1 MVEGKARVGADD
13 WEVVARPGGGVS
25 EAVLGVGQPTTY
37 DVEGVRPPRRFEIAR
52 YHDRSRRFSNCCRV
66 DQGEPLD
73 AQVGFERRSGVLDGE
88 ANELHDGRSNADLD
102 RQINDVR
109 SEISGLNQQVSS
121 TQGELTRVQDDLERV
136 RFPETYTVVR
146 GDCLWNIAKKDYIY
160 NDPFKW
166 PRIYE
171 ANKDKIKDPDLIYP
185 RQVFTIIRP

>member
-1 MVEGKARVGADD
+1 MKTLRAIL
-13 WEVVARPGGGVS
+13 S
-25 EAVLGVGQPTTY
+25 LTVLGVMVLGTASQAYAQQDKMTL
-37 DVEGVRPPRRFEIAR
+37 EEWQAA
-52 YHDRSRRFSNCCRV
+52 
-66 DQGEPLD
+66 LD
-73 AQVGFERRSGVLDGE
+73 ACNQREAAASARISDLEGQIADVRRQI
-88 ANELHDGRSNADLD
+88 ADLD
-102 RQINDVR
+102 NQINRVR

-121 TQGELTRVQDDLERV
+121 TQGDLTRARDELERV
-136 RFPETYTVVR
+136 RYPDSYTVIK

>member
-1 MVEGKARVGADD
+1 MKTLRAILSVT
-13 WEVVARPGGGVS
+13 
-25 EAVLGVGQPTTY
+25 VLGVMVLGTASQAYAQQDKMTL
-37 DVEGVRPPRRFEIAR
+37 EEWQAA
-52 YHDRSRRFSNCCRV
+52 
-66 DQGEPLD
+66 LD
-73 AQVGFERRSGVLDGE
+73 ACNQREAAASARISDLEGQIADVRRQI
-88 ANELHDGRSNADLD
+88 ADLD
-102 RQINDVR
+102 NQINRVR

-121 TQGELTRVQDDLERV
+121 TQGDLTRARDELERV
-136 RFPETYTVVR
+136 RYPDSYTVIK

>member
-1 MVEGKARVGADD
+1 MKTLRAILSVT
-13 WEVVARPGGGVS
+13 
-25 EAVLGVGQPTTY
+25 VLGMMVLGTATQTY
-37 DVEGVRPPRRFEIAR
+37 AQEKMTLEEWQAA
-52 YHDRSRRFSNCCRV
+52 
-66 DQGEPLD
+66 LD
-73 AQVGFERRSGVLDGE
+73 ACNQREAAASARISDLDGQI
-88 ANELHDGRSNADLD
+88 ADVRRQISDLD
-102 RQINDVR
+102 SQINRVR

-121 TQGELTRVQDDLERV
+121 TQGDLTRAKDELERV
-136 RFPETYTVVR
+136 RYPDSYTVIK

>member
-1 MVEGKARVGADD
+1 MKTLRAILSV
-13 WEVVARPGGGVS
+13 
-25 EAVLGVGQPTTY
+25 AVLGMMVLGTASQAYAQQEKMTL
-37 DVEGVRPPRRFEIAR
+37 EEWQAA
-52 YHDRSRRFSNCCRV
+52 
-66 DQGEPLD
+66 LD
-73 AQVGFERRSGVLDGE
+73 ACNQREAAASARISDLDGQI
-88 ANELHDGRSNADLD
+88 ADVRRQISDLD
-102 RQINDVR
+102 SQISQVR

-121 TQGELTRVQDDLERV
+121 TQGDLIRAQDELERV
-136 RFPETYTVVR
+136 RYPDSYTVIK

>member
-1 MVEGKARVGADD
+1 MKTLRAILSVT
-13 WEVVARPGGGVS
+13 
-25 EAVLGVGQPTTY
+25 VLGVLVVGTASQANAQQEKMTL
-37 DVEGVRPPRRFEIAR
+37 EEWQA
-52 YHDRSRRFSNCCRV
+52 
-66 DQGEPLD
+66 QLD
-73 AQVGFERRSGVLDGE
+73 ACNQREAAASARIADLEQQIADIRRQI
-88 ANELHDGRSNADLD
+88 ADLD
-102 RQINDVR
+102 RQISDVR
-109 SEISGLNQQVSS
+109 DEISGLNQQVSS
-121 TQGELTRVQDDLERV
+121 TQGELTRVQDELERV